1 MSARVNRK
9 GAMLAIAC
17 RAAFV
22 SHTGNLR
29 GEWHGDTYRVY
40 SYAFPLATYADDGGW
55 AADFSRS
62 SITTA
67 HHLGIVRRALGWDVS
82 RSTLAAMRSI
92 GGLWQVNGGA
102 R

>member
-1 MSARVNRK
+1 MSARVNRR
-9 GAMLAIAC
+9 GAMDAIAR

-29 GEWHGDTYRVY
+29 GEWDGNTYRVY
-40 SYAFPLATYADDGGW
+40 SYAFPLATYVDDGGW
-55 AADFSRS
+55 AADFTPWTM
-62 SITTA
+62 TTA

-82 RSTLAAMRSI
+82 RSTLAKMRAT